1 MIMMLR
7 SLWSAL
13 LAFSAP
19 ETCVNKEFD
28 QCGGKEFKG
37 DTCCPTYDN
46 CSYVNDFYFQCQP
59 KDLCLN
65 PEFGQCG
72 GKEKNPPFAPW
83 DKAHHHQTCCPDSFY
98 CSKQDDYYSQC
109 LYNSS
114 LSKCA
119 EQYQQCGGIDSDGKP
134 WGSQNDP
141 NTGYKKPE
149 LTCCQP
155 GYNCTPDASA
165 PTHFSSCKP
174 VPVCSNARFGQC
186 GGIDSEGHPWTS
198 QYDHSDC
205 CPTPQTCVK
214 KTEYFSQCLG
224 NFTA

>member
-1 MIMMLR
+1 VTRPACPSRSSPSPAEALPTPRLR
-7 SLWSAL
+7 R
-13 LAFSAP
+13 
-19 ETCVNKEFD
+19 
-28 QCGGKEFKG
+28 
-37 DTCCPTYDN
+37 
-46 CSYVNDFYFQCQP
+46 
-59 KDLCLN
+59 
-65 PEFGQCG
+65 QCG